1 MTFGAFIS
9 AKRKEL
15 RLTLRETAK
24 HLGIA
29 CGYLSDVEQSRR
41 PAPEGDFVERI
52 SRYLDLSK
60 TDHERLLDLAA
71 KSHRNGISAD
81 LPEYIMQ
88 RISFVQHF
96 VFPKDVN
103 ATGTRNGRHSLS
115 K

>member
-15 RLTLRETAK
+15 RLT

-71 KSHRNGISAD
+71 KSRNRISAD

-88 RISFVQHF
+88 KDIVRAALRVS
-96 VFPKDVN
+96 KDVN
-103 ATGTRNGRHSLS
+103 ASDEEWQAFIEQMKNRPR
-115 K
+115 

>member
-60 TDHERLLDLAA
+60 TEYSAQDCAPRPLEL
-71 KSHRNGISAD
+71 STCSGGIEQS
-81 LPEYIMQ
+81 
-88 RISFVQHF
+88 R
-96 VFPKDVN
+96 
-103 ATGTRNGRHSLS
+103 RWR
-115 K
+115 

>member
-52 SRYLDLSK
+52 
-60 TDHERLLDLAA
+60 
-71 KSHRNGISAD
+71 
-81 LPEYIMQ
+81 
-88 RISFVQHF
+88 
-96 VFPKDVN
+96 
-103 ATGTRNGRHSLS
+103 
-115 K
+115 